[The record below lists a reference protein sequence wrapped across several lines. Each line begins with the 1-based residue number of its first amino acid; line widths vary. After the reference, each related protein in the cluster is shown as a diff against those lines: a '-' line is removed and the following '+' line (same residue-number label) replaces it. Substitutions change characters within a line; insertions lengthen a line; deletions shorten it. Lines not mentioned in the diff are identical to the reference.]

1 MRTRAPRKGNVYVP
15 LRRGFF
21 VRYGPLSLAFF
32 HLFSFATS
40 STMAGMPSE
49 SELEIALREIL
60 RVVNVEEASL
70 KIIRQKLEARFEVCV
85 FPKLSADRVLAQ

>member
-1 MRTRAPRKGNVYVP
+1 
-15 LRRGFF
+15 
-21 VRYGPLSLAFF
+21 
-32 HLFSFATS
+32 
-40 STMAGMPSE
+40 MAGMPSE

-85 FPKLSADRVLAQ
+85 FPKLSADRVLESPGEAREARENARDWGTQQSGDK